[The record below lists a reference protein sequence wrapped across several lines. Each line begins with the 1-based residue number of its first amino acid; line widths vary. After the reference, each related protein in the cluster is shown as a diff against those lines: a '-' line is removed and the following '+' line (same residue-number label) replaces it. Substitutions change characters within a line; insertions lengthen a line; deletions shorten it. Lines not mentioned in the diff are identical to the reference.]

1 MSKHV
6 IIYMPR
12 VGEDHVQ
19 WAMSDEKGALSSGVR
34 QGTLLDAASSVEG
47 RRATLILPA
56 DDVLLAQTIVPGG
69 SLARAQQAVP
79 YALEEQVADD
89 VDDLHFALGTKNRN
103 DEYPVA
109 VIGRDVMDS
118 VTARCAEA
126 GLRPSEIVPETLA
139 LPVLKGEE
147 PGMLVWSALLEKG
160 RAVVRLGQF
169 EGFATDLD
177 MASMMIEGA
186 MSAQDVDDDRRTSLV
201 VYSDDENTQL
211 QLPSTLDVEVRP
223 CAHRLALY
231 ASGLSSTAHVN
242 LLQGE
247 YSPKRN
253 FDKNW
258 KPWRTT
264 AVLAACLCIVLIASK
279 WIELNQLQQ
288 QEQALDAQIAEA
300 FQQALPGA
308 RMQRPRR
315 QVEAALAGIGA
326 VNSDGF
332 TSRMAQIAGSLAT
345 QPQTQLRTI
354 GYRNGRFDLDLNT
367 DDVPTLDALKS
378 ELGKRGSLDMS
389 VQSANRENN
398 TVRGRVRIE

>member
-6 IIYMPR
+6 IIYMPLI
-12 VGEDHVQ
+12 GEDLVQ
-19 WAMSDEKGALSSGVR
+19 WAIADEKGALTTAVR
-34 QGTLLDAASSVEG
+34 EGTLREAGDSVEG

-56 DDVLLAQTIVPGG
+56 DDVLIAQTVVPGG

-89 VDDLHFALGTKNRN
+89 VEDLHFALGAKSRD

-109 VIGRDVMDS
+109 VISREIMDDV
-118 VTARCAEA
+118 TERCAEA

-139 LPVLKGEE
+139 LPVLKSAEGDVS
-147 PGMLVWSALLEKG
+147 VWSALLDHG
-160 RAVVRLGQF
+160 RTVVRLGEYQ
-169 EGFATDLD
+169 GFVTDTG

-186 MSAQDVDDDRRTSLV
+186 LSSTDEQVQSSLV
-201 VYSDDENTQL
+201 AFS
-211 QLPSTLDVEVRP
+211 LDGGTPLEAPAGLDMEVRH
-223 CAHRLALY
+223 CDHRLALY
-231 ASGLSSTAHVN
+231 ASGLASSPHVN
-242 LLQGE
+242 LLQGV
-247 YSPKRN
+247 YNPKKD
-253 FDKNW
+253 FDKTW

-264 AVLAACLCIVLIASK
+264 AILAACVCVVLFAGK
-279 WIELNQLQQ
+279 WFEVRELQQ
-288 QEQALDAQIAEA
+288 QEAALDTQIAEA
-300 FQQALPGA
+300 FSQALPNA

-315 QVEAALAGIGA
+315 QVQAALESIGA
-326 VNSDGF
+326 VNTDGF
-332 TSRMAQIAGSLAT
+332 TSRMAQIASSLST

-367 DDVPTLDALKS
+367 NDVPTLDVLKS
-378 ELGKRGSLDMS
+378 ELGKRGSLIMT